1 MKLNMK
7 NKIFF
12 AIFMTVWVIIVIINF
27 VWAKPIFSEE
37 ENRMLATIPRF
48 SFESFVNGN
57 YLNGVNDYI
66 NDHFAFRNFYLKLNS
81 WWEVQIMGK
90 KENNG
95 VYIGEDGYLFEKV
108 NFNENEQKN
117 INESI
122 NTILNFSEKMEKINV
137 PTYFMLI
144 PNSIYIN
151 SDKLPNNVETLD
163 QEKIINEIYNKS
175 ENTININVTKSL
187 KKENENKQLYFKT
200 DHHINSDGA
209 YVVYTEFCKT
219 ANLPI
224 INLNEFE
231 KVILSD
237 DFFGTFDS
245 KAQLLNQ
252 ESDTLFVYENT
263 INTNIKEA
271 IYDKEVTN
279 SIFNENYLIGKDKYS
294 YFLNGNNS
302 RAIIKTNNAND
313 KKLLVIKDSYAHIMS
328 QFLCQDYNEVHFLD
342 PRYTNF
348 NYEEYVKKNGITD
361 VLFLYNVST
370 FMQDT
375 SISKIMPNV

>member
-1 MKLNMK
+1 MK

-27 VWAKPIFSEE
+27 IWPKQVFSEE
-37 ENRMLATIPRF
+37 ENRMFAIIPRF

-81 WWEVQIMGK
+81 WWEIDVMGK

-95 VYIGEDGYLFEKV
+95 VYIGKDGYLFEKFEY
-108 NFNENEQKN
+108 NDREKENGNTNVEIISDFANKMKEQ
-117 INESI
+117 
-122 NTILNFSEKMEKINV
+122 NV
-137 PTYFMLI
+137 PTYFVLA

-151 SDKLPNNVETLD
+151 SNKLPNNVEVPN
-163 QEKIINEIYNKS
+163 QEEIINQIYGKA
-175 ENTININVTKSL
+175 ENTNNINVIESL
-187 KKENENKQLYFKT
+187 KTENKKKQLYFKT

-209 YVVYTEFCKT
+209 YVIYREYCKA
-219 ANLPI
+219 ANI
-224 INLNEFE
+224 ATKEIDNFNR
-231 KVILSD
+231 VTISN
-237 DFFGTFDS
+237 DFLGTFDS

-252 ESDTLFVYENT
+252 QSDELFVYENEN
-263 INTNIKEA
+263 NTNIKEA
-271 IYDKEVTN
+271 IYDKQTTN
-279 SIFNENYLIGKDKYS
+279 SIFNEEYLKGKDKYS

-302 RAIIKTNNAND
+302 RAIIKTNVNND

-328 QFLCQDYNEVHFLD
+328 QFLCQEYSEVHFLD

-348 NYEEYVKKNGITD
+348 DYVEYAKENGITD

-370 FMQDT
+370 FVQDT
-375 SISKIMPNV
+375 NLKKIIK

>member
-151 SDKLPNNVETLD
+151 SDKLPNNVKTLD

-209 YVVYTEFCKT
+209 YVVYTEFCKA

-237 DFFGTFDS
+237 DFLGTFDS

-279 SIFNENYLIGKDKYS
+279 SIFNEDYLKGKDKYS

-313 KKLLVIKDSYAHIMS
+313 KKILVIKDSYAHIMS
-328 QFLCQDYNEVHFLD
+328 QFLCQDYSEIHFLD

>member
-1 MKLNMK
+1 MK

-12 AIFMTVWVIIVIINF
+12 AIFMTIWVVIVIINF
-27 VWAKPIFSEE
+27 IWPKQFFSEE

-48 SFESFVNGN
+48 SFESFVNGY

-81 WWEVQIMGK
+81 WWEVSVMGK

-95 VYIGEDGYLFEKV
+95 VYIGKDGYLFEKFKY
-108 NFNENEQKN
+108 NDNEKENANTNTEIISDFTNKMKEQ
-117 INESI
+117 
-122 NTILNFSEKMEKINV
+122 NV
-137 PTYFMLI
+137 PTYFVLV

-151 SDKLPNNVETLD
+151 NDKLPNNVEVSN
-163 QEKIINEIYNKS
+163 QEEIINQIYGKT
-175 ENTININVTKSL
+175 ENTNNINVIESL
-187 KKENENKQLYFKT
+187 KKENKKKQLYFKT

-209 YVVYTEFCKT
+209 YIIYREYCKA
-219 ANLPI
+219 ANI
-224 INLNEFE
+224 QIKEIDNFNR
-231 KVILSD
+231 VTVSN
-237 DFFGTFDS
+237 DFLGTFDS

-252 ESDTLFVYENT
+252 QPDELFVYKNQN
-263 INTNIKEA
+263 NTNIKEA
-271 IYDKEVTN
+271 IYDKQATN
-279 SIFNENYLIGKDKYS
+279 SIFNEEYLKGKDKYS

-302 RAIIKTNNAND
+302 RAIIKTNVNND

-328 QFLCQDYNEVHFLD
+328 QFLCQDYSEVHFLD

-348 NYEEYVKKNGITD
+348 DYVEYAKENEITD

-370 FMQDT
+370 FAQDT
-375 SISKIMPNV
+375 NLKKIISQ

>member
-1 MKLNMK
+1 MK

-12 AIFMTVWVIIVIINF
+12 AIFMTVWVVIVIINF
-27 VWAKPIFSEE
+27 IWPKQVFSEE

-48 SFESFVNGN
+48 SFESFVNGY

-81 WWEVQIMGK
+81 WWEVSVMGK

-95 VYIGEDGYLFEKV
+95 VYIGKDGYLFEKFKY
-108 NFNENEQKN
+108 NDNEKENANTNTEIISDFTNKMKEQ
-117 INESI
+117 
-122 NTILNFSEKMEKINV
+122 NV
-137 PTYFMLI
+137 PTYFVLV

-151 SDKLPNNVETLD
+151 NDKLPNNVEVSN
-163 QEKIINEIYNKS
+163 QEEIINQIYGKT
-175 ENTININVTKSL
+175 ENTNNINVIESL
-187 KKENENKQLYFKT
+187 KKENKKKQLYFKT

-209 YVVYTEFCKT
+209 YVIYREYCKAT
-219 ANLPI
+219 NIAIKEIDNF
-224 INLNEFE
+224 NRVTVSN
-231 KVILSD
+231 
-237 DFFGTFDS
+237 DFLGTFDS

-252 ESDTLFVYENT
+252 QPDELFVYKNQN
-263 INTNIKEA
+263 NTNIKEA
-271 IYDKEVTN
+271 IYDKQTTN
-279 SIFNENYLIGKDKYS
+279 SIFNEEYLKGKDKYS

-302 RAIIKTNNAND
+302 RAIIKTNVNND

-328 QFLCQDYNEVHFLD
+328 QFLCQNYSEVHFLD

-348 NYEEYVKKNGITD
+348 DYVEYAKENGITD

-370 FMQDT
+370 FVQDT
-375 SISKIMPNV
+375 NLKKIIK

>member
-1 MKLNMK
+1 MK

-12 AIFMTVWVIIVIINF
+12 SIFMTVWVVIVIINF
-27 VWAKPIFSEE
+27 IWPKQVFSEE

-48 SFESFVNGN
+48 SFESFVNGE

-81 WWEVQIMGK
+81 WWEVSVMGK

-95 VYIGEDGYLFEKV
+95 VYIGKDGYLFEKFEY
-108 NFNENEQKN
+108 NDSEKENGNTNVE
-117 INESI
+117 
-122 NTILNFSEKMEKINV
+122 TILNFANKMKEQNV
-137 PTYFMLI
+137 PTYFVLV

-151 SDKLPNNVETLD
+151 SNKLPNNVEVPN
-163 QEKIINEIYNKS
+163 QEEIINQIYDEA
-175 ENTININVTKSL
+175 ENTNNINVIESL
-187 KKENENKQLYFKT
+187 KKENKNKQLYFKT

-209 YVVYTEFCKT
+209 YVIYRKYCKV
-219 ANLPI
+219 ANI
-224 INLNEFE
+224 ATKEIDNFNR
-231 KVILSD
+231 VTVSN
-237 DFFGTFDS
+237 DFLGTFDS

-252 ESDTLFVYENT
+252 QPDELFVYKNEN
-263 INTNIKEA
+263 NTNIKEA
-271 IYDKEVTN
+271 IYDKQTID
-279 SIFNENYLIGKDKYS
+279 SIFNEEYLKGKDKYS

-302 RAIIKTNNAND
+302 RAIIKTNVNND

-328 QFLCQDYNEVHFLD
+328 QFLCQEYSEVHFLD

-348 NYEEYVKKNGITD
+348 DYVEYAKENGITD

-370 FMQDT
+370 FVQDT
-375 SISKIMPNV
+375 NLKKIISQ